1 MSILSKG
8 YDGVSDEVIQ
18 DHLRRL
24 GVRIDNGDVVYIMT
38 DAYGNRTAVNIPAS
52 TFVDTNS

>member
-8 YDGVSDEVIQ
+8 YDGASKEAIEE
-18 DHLRRL
+18 HLRQL
-24 GVRIDNGDVVYIMT
+24 GVRIDNGNIVYIMT
-38 DAYGNRTAVNIPAS
+38 DAYGRQTVIDVPAS

>member
-38 DAYGNRTAVNIPAS
+38 DAYGNQTAVSIPAS